1 VILSPQFGVQIKSH
15 VRPRSR
21 RLQEI
26 TKEQWEQRP
35 ISERMKEFGASVWSR
50 LL

>member
-1 VILSPQFGVQIKSH
+1 MILSPQFGAQNKTMFDRDLGASK
-15 VRPRSR
+15 
-21 RLQEI
+21 EI